1 MPNPDTVGQQH
12 AMDVEHKLLN
22 NDVKGAE
29 ETFRQHYLDAMKSQN
44 PDDQKAAEAERAA
57 LKNMDPSGYK
67 LVMLELAKDTGVLTT
82 GSQSRGDLK
91 SDTLQARLPDA
102 TPDDKLQGMVAQEM
116 LNNYDELTGGFRH
129 DVSNIFSPGASSA
142 DANRLEQSLQDDL
155 HKRQMAST
163 AEQTF
168 LANNGEVFDKIAGI
182 SGHFDRD
189 ALEQAIK
196 KDAEAKK
203 NGQPGLFTD
212 DQLKQVKWMD
222 DNWYDP
228 AVSQLRQG
236 DSTMFDPS
244 NRFSATV
251 DGVKTGWD
259 HAFGANFHGL
269 WRPINGVAGA
279 VDAVGEGLWGLVTGD
294 KIKSYVNKNAMEKS
308 VQNNFGSDDNA
319 NAMAGGGTPEQAKQS
334 PDDKTPKQDP
344 NDKTPKQD
352 PNDKTPKQDPDDKT
366 PKQDPDDKTP
376 KQDPDDKTP
385 KQDPDDKQSSDDQD
399 PDVVRKGEGYTY
411 VATRLLGLV
420 PGDASTQDVEKA
432 FQKLSK
438 EQKAEVLSLSQALQ
452 ESNKKKHNGVL
463 WAGDRVDTDDP
474 KVQAILN
481 PDSEDPGD

>member
-1 MPNPDTVGQQH
+1 MSNTPEAIGQQH
-12 AMDVEHKLLN
+12 ALNVEQMLLH
-22 NDVKGAE
+22 DDTKGAE
-29 ETFRQHYLDAMKSQN
+29 NAFRQHYLDAMKSQS
-44 PDDQKAAEAERAA
+44 PDDKAAAEAERAA
-57 LKNMDPSGYK
+57 LQKMDPSGYK
-67 LVMLELAKDTGVLTT
+67 LVMLELAKDTGVLTP

-129 DVSNIFSPGASSA
+129 DMTSIFSPGASSA
-142 DANRLEQSLQDDL
+142 DANRMEQSLQDDL

-196 KDAEAKK
+196 KDADDKK

-228 AVSQLRQG
+228 AVKQLREG

-259 HAFGANFHGL
+259 HAFGANFHGM

-294 KIKSYVNKNAMEKS
+294 KIKSYANKNAMEKA
-308 VQNNFGSDDNA
+308 VQSNFTSDDNA
-319 NAMAGGGTPEQAKQS
+319 NALGGGGTPDQVKQN
-334 PDDKTPKQDP
+334 PDDKTPKQ
-344 NDKTPKQD
+344 N
-352 PNDKTPKQDPDDKT
+352 PDDKT
-366 PKQDPDDKTP
+366 PKQNPDDKTP
-376 KQDPDDKTP
+376 KQN
-385 KQDPDDKQSSDDQD
+385 PDDKQTTDADQD

-411 VATRLLGLV
+411 VAVRLLGVV
-420 PGDASTQDVEKA
+420 PGNASSHDVEQA
-432 FQKLSK
+432 FQKLDK

-452 ESNKKKHNGVL
+452 EANKKKHNGVL
-463 WAGDRVDTDDP
+463 WGGERVSTDDAN
-474 KVQAILN
+474 VQAILN
-481 PDSEDPGD
+481 PTEDNDD